1 MTHLKEWSAFYRTW
15 IHGNPAQAETA
26 TRKERQMEKRVL
38 IEQSKVETDERIYDL
53 ALGFVL
59 HGWQVILTGKGEKP
73 CPSAV

>member
-1 MTHLKEWSAFYRTW
+1 
-15 IHGNPAQAETA
+15 
-26 TRKERQMEKRVL
+26 MEKRVL

-73 CPSAV
+73 CPNAV